1 MKIFQYTDPAFP
13 GPENDTRW
21 IAARTEAEA
30 DAAAA
35 ARGWKQCGGEIFG
48 EVWTREHSS
57 DLYSAGVDLVVEP
70 FVNRNRVVV
79 YVSGGV
85 VQGASADQPV
95 DFILI
100 DQDNIDAGDPDPRD
114 ADSTILALTDDPSK
128 AVF

>member
-13 GPENDTRW
+13 GPDDDTRW

-48 EVWTREHSS
+48 EAWTREHSP
-57 DLYSAGVDLVVEP
+57 DLCGAGVDLVVE
-70 FVNRNRVVV
+70 FVNRVVI
-79 YVSGGV
+79 YVSGGS
-85 VQGASADQPV
+85 VQGASADRPEEVQI
-95 DFILI
+95 ILI
-100 DQDNIDAGDPDPRD
+100 DQDNIDAGDPDPRKED
-114 ADSTILALTDDPSK
+114 PSIKKLVNDPSK